1 VSRMTTALVVL
12 ALAFVCLLAFFIIE
26 TRPKKTLSMLDLAE
40 FKDLPGELRAI
51 VKSMMPNPT
60 VLKKQWAHM
69 APQQKQ
75 MVIQQLTNQV
85 PRGPQPHQQD
95 NRPPAPSYPVKH
107 ELEPVPEQ
115 HETLPEPEIS
125 EVEPEPESGLKPGF
139 LLTNSVDKSQKKN
152 SKNKKKDKVVT
163 FSDIGT
169 TEDEE
174 PVPADST
181 DL

>member
-1 VSRMTTALVVL
+1 MTTALVVL
-12 ALAFVCLLAFFIIE
+12 ALALVCLLAFFIIE

-75 MVIQQLTNQV
+75 MVIQQLTNQI
-85 PRGPQPHQQD
+85 PRGD
-95 NRPPAPSYPVKH
+95 NQPPAPSYPVKH
-107 ELEPVPEQ
+107 EAQPQAEAEPEAV
-115 HETLPEPEIS
+115 PEPEIS
-125 EVEPEPESGLKPGF
+125 EVEPEPEPESGLKPGF

-152 SKNKKKDKVVT
+152 AKNKKKDKVVT

-169 TEDEE
+169 AEDEE
-174 PVPADST
+174 TVPADST

>member
-1 VSRMTTALVVL
+1 MTTALVVL
-12 ALAFVCLLAFFIIE
+12 ALALVCLLAFFVIE

-85 PRGPQPHQQD
+85 PHGPQQD

-107 ELEPVPEQ
+107 EAEPEEPVPA
-115 HETLPEPEIS
+115 EPVEIS
-125 EVEPEPESGLKPGF
+125 EVEPEPVPEPEPETGLKPGF

-152 SKNKKKDKVVT
+152 AKNKKKDKIVT
-163 FSDIGT
+163 FSDIGS

-174 PVPADST
+174 PIPADSA

>member
-1 VSRMTTALVVL
+1 MTTAFVVL
-12 ALAFVCLLAFFIIE
+12 ALALVCLLAFFIIE

-40 FKDLPGELRAI
+40 FKDLPGELRTI
-51 VKSMMPNPT
+51 IKSMMPNPS
-60 VLKKQWAHM
+60 VLKKHWAHM
-69 APQQKQ
+69 NPQQKQ
-75 MVIQQLTNQV
+75 SVIQQLTSQI
-85 PRGPQPHQQD
+85 PRGPQQPQQD
-95 NRPPAPSYPVKH
+95 NRPPAPSYVIKH
-107 ELEPVPEQ
+107 EREPEPEAVS
-115 HETLPEPEIS
+115 EPEIS

-152 SKNKKKDKVVT
+152 AKNKKKDKVVT

-174 PVPADST
+174 PVPADSA